1 MKLAGSVLILSAVT
15 WITGAVLSA
24 RRKKLR
30 SLRALSELLIQICGE
45 LETRALPI
53 PELLEVLSSRTSAVG
68 KNFVNTLREQLSRLG
83 AAGFSDLWDASVLTA
98 FPDTEEEAGRILHR
112 AGLALGRYEL
122 RHQCQVLSQCA
133 QELESVC
140 CRGETALASSGRLM
154 WGLNMASAGLLIILL
169 N

>member
-30 SLRALSELLIQICGE
+30 SLRDISELLMQISGE

-53 PELLEVLSSRTSAVG
+53 PELLEVLSDRTSDVG
-68 KNFVNTLREQLSRLG
+68 MVFVNKLREQLSNLG
-83 AAGFSDLWDASVLTA
+83 AAQFLDLWDASVLTVL
-98 FPDTEEEAGRILHR
+98 PDAEEEVRRILHQ
-112 AGLALGRYEL
+112 AGFTLGRYEL

-133 QELESVC
+133 RELESVC
-140 CRGETALASSGRLM
+140 CRAETALACSRQLL
-154 WGLNMASAGLLIILL
+154 WGLNLTSAGLLIFLL
-169 N
+169 Y